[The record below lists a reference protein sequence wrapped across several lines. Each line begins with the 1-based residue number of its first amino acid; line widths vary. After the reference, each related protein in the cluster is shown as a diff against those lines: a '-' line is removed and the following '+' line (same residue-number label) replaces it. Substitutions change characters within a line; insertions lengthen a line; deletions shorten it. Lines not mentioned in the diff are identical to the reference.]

1 MSLWTPGGEHP
12 VDRPQPSEPSGPAGP
27 PPGPA
32 GGPQPSLDDLSPE
45 ERAAAEEYARELD
58 QMRRQLLELPA
69 GVVVGQHALQFFDVA
84 GLYLSQSP
92 PRTDDARVA
101 IDALAAVVERLGSRL
116 GEAEAPLRGA
126 VHQAQLAYVEAARR
140 TGEPAAPD
148 AGDGGSADAGD
159 DTTGDDTTGDTA
171 EG

>member
-12 VDRPQPSEPSGPAGP
+12 VDRPQPSEPAGP
-27 PPGPA
+27 PPSAA
-32 GGPQPSLDDLSPE
+32 GGPSPGLDDLSPE

-92 PRTDDARVA
+92 PRVEDARVA
-101 IDALAAVVERLGSRL
+101 IDALAAVIERLGPRL
-116 GEAEAPLRGA
+116 GEAEAPLRSA
-126 VHQAQLAYVEAARR
+126 LNQAQLAYVEAARR
-140 TGEPAAPD
+140 AGEPAPAPD
-148 AGDGGSADAGD
+148 AGDSSD
-159 DTTGDDTTGDTA
+159 DDG
-171 EG
+171 

>member
-12 VDRPQPSEPSGPAGP
+12 VDRPQPSEPAGP
-27 PPGPA
+27 PPSAA
-32 GGPQPSLDDLSPE
+32 GGPPPGLDDLSPE

-92 PRTDDARVA
+92 PRVEDARVA
-101 IDALAAVVERLGSRL
+101 IDALAAVIERLGPRL
-116 GEAEAPLRGA
+116 GEAEAPLRSA
-126 VHQAQLAYVEAARR
+126 LNQAQLAYVEAARR
-140 TGEPAAPD
+140 AGEPAPAPD
-148 AGDGGSADAGD
+148 AGDSSD
-159 DTTGDDTTGDTA
+159 DDG
-171 EG
+171 